1 MKVLFATTNPAK
13 IKKYADKLK
22 EKDIEILTIKD
33 LGINLKPEE
42 TGKNAI
48 ENAYIKAKAYYDK
61 TKVVSIGMDNNLY
74 IEGLPEEKQ
83 PGTHVR
89 RINGKELNDEE
100 MIEYHRL
107 CGNREI
113 NFWRLSNQK
122 NFTNFHVGDLLFFY
136 TKVAFSNKKAFA
148 GYAHFNSSRRM
159 SIAEMWKRY
168 NTSNGYDSIDKLT
181 EAIQKASRD
190 KPLPK
195 KMDCLYLKEVVFFN
209 EPVFPEEVGIDI
221 SSKLESYCYIDK
233 NDPEVTIRIL
243 RKAEEHGIDLWSSAY
258 SKETEEIFKHD
269 EIRQGLCG
277 ISKMLGK
284 TEWTESERK
293 RAIKLMSTFVKKN
306 SFHFSFPFSRWK
318 IP

>member
-1 MKVLFATTNPAK
+1 MGS
-13 IKKYADKLK
+13 I
-22 EKDIEILTIKD
+22 
-33 LGINLKPEE
+33 
-42 TGKNAI
+42 
-48 ENAYIKAKAYYDK
+48 AYVA
-61 TKVVSIGMDNNLY
+61 
-74 IEGLPEEKQ
+74 
-83 PGTHVR
+83 
-89 RINGKELNDEE
+89 DEE

-122 NFTNFHVGDLLFFY
+122 NFTNFHAGDLLFFY

-293 RAIKLMSTFVKKN
+293 KAIKLMSTFVKKN
-306 SFHFSFPFSRWK
+306 SFEYIIGSQTDVFTNQDGHIIIALPFVFLSKNRSERK
-318 IP
+318 VSLAGRMALYKYYIKKECIPVKSCTFQFVQITEDEDIKLLQEDINNE

>member
-1 MKVLFATTNPAK
+1 MGS
-13 IKKYADKLK
+13 I
-22 EKDIEILTIKD
+22 
-33 LGINLKPEE
+33 
-42 TGKNAI
+42 
-48 ENAYIKAKAYYDK
+48 AYVA
-61 TKVVSIGMDNNLY
+61 
-74 IEGLPEEKQ
+74 
-83 PGTHVR
+83 
-89 RINGKELNDEE
+89 DEE

-258 SKETEEIFKHD
+258 SKETEEIFKNPQH
-269 EIRQGLCG
+269 EYTKQLIEAIPTRVQ
-277 ISKMLGK
+277 K
-284 TEWTESERK
+284 RK
-293 RAIKLMSTFVKKN
+293 IVLK
-306 SFHFSFPFSRWK
+306 
-318 IP
+318 

>member
-1 MKVLFATTNPAK
+1 M
-13 IKKYADKLK
+13 
-22 EKDIEILTIKD
+22 
-33 LGINLKPEE
+33 
-42 TGKNAI
+42 
-48 ENAYIKAKAYYDK
+48 
-61 TKVVSIGMDNNLY
+61 
-74 IEGLPEEKQ
+74 
-83 PGTHVR
+83 
-89 RINGKELNDEE
+89 
-100 MIEYHRL
+100 
-107 CGNREI
+107 
-113 NFWRLSNQK
+113 
-122 NFTNFHVGDLLFFY
+122 GDLLFFY

-159 SIAEMWKRY
+159 SVAEMWKRY

-258 SKETEEIFKHD
+258 SKETE
-269 EIRQGLCG
+269 
-277 ISKMLGK
+277 
-284 TEWTESERK
+284 
-293 RAIKLMSTFVKKN
+293 
-306 SFHFSFPFSRWK
+306 
-318 IP
+318 

>member
-1 MKVLFATTNPAK
+1 MGS
-13 IKKYADKLK
+13 I
-22 EKDIEILTIKD
+22 
-33 LGINLKPEE
+33 
-42 TGKNAI
+42 
-48 ENAYIKAKAYYDK
+48 AYVA
-61 TKVVSIGMDNNLY
+61 
-74 IEGLPEEKQ
+74 
-83 PGTHVR
+83 
-89 RINGKELNDEE
+89 DEE

-306 SFHFSFPFSRWK
+306 SFEYIIGSQTDVFTNQDGHIIIALPFVFLSRNRSERK
-318 IP
+318 VSLAGRMALYKYYIKKECIPVKSCIFQVVQITENEDIKLLQEDINNE

>member
-1 MKVLFATTNPAK
+1 MGS
-13 IKKYADKLK
+13 I
-22 EKDIEILTIKD
+22 
-33 LGINLKPEE
+33 
-42 TGKNAI
+42 
-48 ENAYIKAKAYYDK
+48 AYVA
-61 TKVVSIGMDNNLY
+61 
-74 IEGLPEEKQ
+74 
-83 PGTHVR
+83 
-89 RINGKELNDEE
+89 DEE

-159 SIAEMWKRY
+159 SVAEMWKRY

-306 SFHFSFPFSRWK
+306 SFEYIIGSQTDVFTNQDGHIIIALPFVFLSRNRSERK
-318 IP
+318 VSLAGRMALYKYYIKKECIPVKSCTFQVVQITENEDIKLLQEDINNE

>member
-1 MKVLFATTNPAK
+1 MGS
-13 IKKYADKLK
+13 I
-22 EKDIEILTIKD
+22 
-33 LGINLKPEE
+33 
-42 TGKNAI
+42 
-48 ENAYIKAKAYYDK
+48 AYVA
-61 TKVVSIGMDNNLY
+61 
-74 IEGLPEEKQ
+74 
-83 PGTHVR
+83 
-89 RINGKELNDEE
+89 DEE

-284 TEWTESERK
+284 TEWIESERK

-306 SFHFSFPFSRWK
+306 SFEYIIGSQTDVFTNQDGHIIIALPFVFLSRNRSEK
-318 IP
+318 KVSLAGRMALYKYYIKKEGIPVKSCTFQVVQITENEDIKLLQEDINNE

>member
-1 MKVLFATTNPAK
+1 MGS
-13 IKKYADKLK
+13 I
-22 EKDIEILTIKD
+22 
-33 LGINLKPEE
+33 
-42 TGKNAI
+42 
-48 ENAYIKAKAYYDK
+48 AYVA
-61 TKVVSIGMDNNLY
+61 
-74 IEGLPEEKQ
+74 
-83 PGTHVR
+83 
-89 RINGKELNDEE
+89 DEE

-122 NFTNFHVGDLLFFY
+122 NFTNFHEGDLLFFY

-209 EPVFPEEVGIDI
+209 EPVFPEEAGIDI

-293 RAIKLMSTFVKKN
+293 KAIKLMSTFVKKN
-306 SFHFSFPFSRWK
+306 SFEYIIGSQTDVFTNQDGHIIIALPFVFLSRNRSERK
-318 IP
+318 VSLAGRMALYKYYIKKECIPVESCTFLVVQITENEDIKLLQEDINNERL